1 MHDIYDFGMVKLD
14 CRRFKER
21 VISTIDGLRRAMED
35 YMVAKFKVILD
46 KQVDKNEEMWR
57 TVTIVHTDVDETIA

>member
-1 MHDIYDFGMVKLD
+1 
-14 CRRFKER
+14 
-21 VISTIDGLRRAMED
+21 MED